1 MTQKDTRDIVGGVAM
16 TALGAFA
23 AWHAYGNYELGE
35 LNRMGPGYFPIA
47 LGLLLALLGLI
58 IAIPAMVREGEGI
71 EISWKTF
78 ALVTVSIGV
87 FALLL
92 KTLGLVVATIGAVIL
107 SSMADHEITW
117 RGRIITAVSIAFI
130 TWLVFA
136 YGLSMILPVWP
147 WSN

>member
-47 LGLLLALLGLI
+47 LGLLLAFLGLI
-58 IAIPAMVREGEGI
+58 IAIPAMMREGEGI
-71 EISWKTF
+71 EVSWKTF

-107 SSMADHEITW
+107 SSLADNEISW
-117 RGRIITAVSIAFI
+117 RARILTAVSIAFI